1 MIRRGAVRWSALAM
15 PGSMVASLALLAALA
30 RGVAHPGLDR
40 AAPPPPAAEELPS
53 GPAVGAGRYTL
64 RAALDPATHHI
75 AGTGTIELRNTS
87 RAPLDHVFVH
97 LYLNGFESDRT
108 VFQRGPGQGFR
119 GGAAGTGGH
128 IEVTRFAVPAW
139 GGTNLW
145 PETATTP
152 GEPDDRTDIRVPLPR
167 TVAPGE
173 VVTFEVAW
181 DATLPPVS
189 LRTGWSGSFHMAGQ
203 WFPKIAKLEP
213 DGSFAHFPFERLAE
227 FYADFVDWDVTVVVP
242 EGFVVGGTGAA
253 IRQRGDDGTV
263 SFRFLQPNV
272 HDFAFAAWDQFQE
285 QTAHHD
291 GVFIRCLFP
300 PGLDDVAARE
310 METARRG
317 LDHLGARWGRYPFS
331 TLTLVHPPAS
341 APEAGGMEYP
351 TLITTGGPW
360 WGPWA
365 GTRHAELVTVHE
377 LAHQWFQGLLAS
389 NEREH
394 PFLDEGLTTFA
405 ETDAMEA
412 LVPPWS
418 SASIALGLPLAS
430 EPWHRGF
437 SIGPARRARVAGA
450 AREFT
455 TGGEYGALVYGRT
468 SIILRTLDRVHQGA
482 IGRALGVY
490 ARRYRFAH
498 PTPDDLVRV
507 IREEVGDDAADTLHR
522 ALFERGWID
531 VSLDD
536 VTATSSAEGAF
547 DVTVSLSREGTLE
560 LPVDVEV
567 IDAEGV
573 SHHATWDGRGP
584 ATRLT
589 LHLPAAPRFARLDP
603 EVTLLLDDDLL
614 DGVWAARPAP
624 PVAWR
629 TLGAAGFAARAALAV
644 LGP

>member
-1 MIRRGAVRWSALAM
+1 MIRRGAARWSALAM
-15 PGSMVASLALLAALA
+15 PALMTASLALLAALA
-30 RGVAHPGLDR
+30 RDVIHPDIGR

-64 RAALDPATHHI
+64 RAALDPVTHHI

-87 RAPLDHVFVH
+87 RAPLDHVYVH
-97 LYLNGFESDRT
+97 LYLNGFESERT

-119 GGAAGTGGH
+119 GNSAAIGGR
-128 IEVTRFAVPAW
+128 IEVTRLAVPAW
-139 GGTNLW
+139 GGGDLW
-145 PETATTP
+145 PHHATTP
-152 GEPDDRTDIRVPLPR
+152 GEADDRTDIRVPLPR
-167 TVAPGE
+167 TVDPGE
-173 VVTFEVAW
+173 VVTFEVTW
-181 DATLPPVS
+181 DATLPPVP

-203 WFPKIAKLEP
+203 WFPKLAKLEA
-213 DGSFAHFPFERLAE
+213 DGTFAHFPFERLAE

-242 EGFVVGGTGAA
+242 EGFVVGGTGVATV
-253 IRQRGDDGTV
+253 QRGDDGTV
-263 SFRFLQPNV
+263 SHRFVQPGV
-272 HDFAFAAWDQFQE
+272 HDFAFAAWDQFRE
-285 QTAHHD
+285 RTVRHGDVA
-291 GVFIRCLFP
+291 IRCLYP
-300 PGLDDVAARE
+300 PGLDDAAARE
-310 METARRG
+310 IEMARRG
-317 LDHLGARWGRYPFS
+317 LDLLGARWGPYPFA

-377 LAHQWFQGLLAS
+377 LAHQWFQGMLAS

-405 ETDAMEA
+405 EIDAMDA

-418 SASIALGLPLAS
+418 SASIALGLPIAS
-430 EPWHRGF
+430 EPWYRR
-437 SIGPARRARVAGA
+437 SAIGPARRARVAA
-450 AREFT
+450 PAREFA
-455 TGGEYGALVYGRT
+455 TGEDYGALVYGRT
-468 SIILRTLDRVHQGA
+468 GILLRTLDRVHRGA
-482 IGRALGVY
+482 IARALGVY

-498 PTPDDLVRV
+498 PSPDDLVRV

-536 VTATSSAEGAF
+536 VTATPSPGGGF
-547 DVTVSLSREGTLE
+547 DVTVALSREGTLE

-567 IDAEGV
+567 TDAEGTR
-573 SHHATWDGRGP
+573 HHTTWDGRGP
-584 ATRLT
+584 ATRIA
-589 LHLPAAPRFARLDP
+589 LHLPAAPKFARLDP
-603 EVTLLLDDDLL
+603 EGALMLDDDLL

-629 TLGAAGFAARAALAV
+629 TLGAAGVAARAALAV